1 MLKLLSATLSAALIA
16 AAVPSSANA
25 QAAKVGMQTIDHVD
39 TARQRTLTMSVWY
52 PVSADAKTEA
62 FRARPLFESLDLAV
76 DAAPEPNLG
85 KRPLIVLSHG
95 NWGTRHSQGW
105 LAVELV
111 KAGYLVMTTTHP
123 GTSADDQTQA
133 GRIRYWDRARD
144 VSVSLDRLLAS
155 NWRASIDEQRIGFGG
170 HSFGG
175 NTAVHLAGGRFDPAR
190 QLVACQ
196 ANPTADLYCSNTA
209 KEGINVDISGAGES
223 MLDRR
228 FKAFYAMASGP
239 AAGFDPESLRSIRS
253 PMLFDTAMQDTILE
267 PKGNSRAFAR
277 AIPGAT
283 EIERNTDHFAY
294 IPVCRPIIGATLGA
308 SLGIPVCDGP
318 STGPRKAV
326 HQSVQADVIGFFN
339 RTLGK

>member
-1 MLKLLSATLSAALIA
+1 LAASAQTT
-16 AAVPSSANA
+16 
-25 QAAKVGMQTIDHVD
+25 KVGMQTLEHTD
-39 TARQRTLTMSVWY
+39 TARQRNLTMSVWY
-52 PVSADAKTEA
+52 PAQADARIEA
-62 FRARPLFESLDLAV
+62 VRARPLFESLEIAV
-76 DAAPEPNLG
+76 DAAPDPNLG

-144 VSVSLDRLLAS
+144 VTVSLDRLLTS
-155 NWRASIDEQRIGFGG
+155 SWKASIDEQRIGFGG

-190 QLVACQ
+190 QLAACQ
-196 ANPTADLYCSNTA
+196 ANPNADLYCGTTV
-209 KEGINVDISGAGES
+209 KEGIGVDISGAGES

-239 AAGFDPESLRSIRS
+239 AAGFDPDSLRGIRA
-253 PMLFDTAMQDTILE
+253 PMVFDTATQDTILE
-267 PKGNSRAFAR
+267 PGGNSKAFAR

-294 IPVCRPIIGATLGA
+294 IPVCRPIIGQTLAAG
-308 SLGIPVCDGP
+308 LGIPVCDGP
-318 STGPRKAV
+318 STGPRRAV
-326 HQSVQADVIGFFN
+326 HQQVQVDVIGFFN